1 MEVSK
6 VWTKTK
12 IIILV
17 VFLVI
22 IGIIVAAILI
32 NRARLK
38 KEYIKLENRIT
49 NDAAPNYMSYEQIN
63 LKENQYRKINIR
75 QIQADKLIGSIAD
88 DCDGY
93 VIVENSSGLYN
104 YKTYLKCKNIY
115 TTKGYGNQST
125 MTKNT
130 TKTQTEKDTE
140 KPKITLLGSS
150 TVTIGL
156 NEKFKDPGASA
167 SDKID
172 GDLSKKIKVEGEV
185 NTEVEGTYTLT
196 YSVSDKAGN
205 KTTKKRTVIVSKS
218 ANKEKEEKDTIV
230 PVITFTN
237 ENAYQRI
244 CVGDKVNVSKDGIY
258 GYAARDDID
267 GDLTNNVK
275 ITGQIGNMNSVGEY
289 TINYSVSD
297 KAGNEATASRKFSVI
312 NCNKPSNQSTPST
325 PSTPSAPSAPST
337 PSVPSTPASNPDT
350 SSSTSSNTN
359 PTNPDINTNVTTNPT
374 GISAPDTVYVSVGG
388 KVNINA
394 SVLPSNASNK
404 TLIYKVVNPNIAS
417 VDSNG
422 IVSGKV
428 SGETRVTITTS
439 NGKTKGVIII
449 VE

>member
-6 VWTKTK
+6 FWTKTK

-17 VFLVI
+17 TILVI
-22 IGIIVAAILI
+22 IGIIVAAIFI

-93 VIVENSSGLYN
+93 VIVENSSSLYN

-115 TTKGYGNQST
+115 TTEGYGNQST

-140 KPKITLLGSS
+140 KPTITLLGSS
-150 TVTIGL
+150 TITIGL

-185 NTEVEGTYTLT
+185 NIAVEGTYTLI

-205 KTTKKRTVIVSKS
+205 KATKKRTVIVSKVT
-218 ANKEKEEKDTIV
+218 NKEKDEKDTIV
-230 PVITFTN
+230 PVITFTDGN
-237 ENAYQRI
+237 SYQRI

-258 GYAARDDID
+258 GYTARDDVD
-267 GDLTNNVK
+267 GDLTNSVK

-297 KAGNEATASRKFSVI
+297 KAGNEATSSRKYSVI
-312 NCNKPSNQSTPST
+312 NCNKPSTPST
-325 PSTPSAPSAPST
+325 PSTPSKPST
-337 PSVPSTPASNPDT
+337 PSTPSTPAPTPDT

-374 GISAPDTVYVSVGG
+374 GVSAPDTVYVPVGG

-422 IVSGKV
+422 FVSGKV
-428 SGETRVTITTS
+428 SGETRVTISTS